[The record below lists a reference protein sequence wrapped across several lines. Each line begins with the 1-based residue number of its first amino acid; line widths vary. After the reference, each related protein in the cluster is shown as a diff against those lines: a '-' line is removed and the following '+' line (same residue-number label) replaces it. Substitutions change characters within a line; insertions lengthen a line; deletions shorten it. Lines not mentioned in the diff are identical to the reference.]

1 MLTWTEQRPSKPG
14 WYWMLYPAEAP
25 GIPIV
30 TQIVIDTS
38 GSPPALCVL
47 VPAAKPKA
55 KGMVYALQNVDA
67 MWAGPLEL
75 PLVSPVAAL

>member
-1 MLTWTEQRPSKPG
+1 
-14 WYWMLYPAEAP
+14 MLYPDEAP

-30 TQIVIDTS
+30 TQIVMDTS
-38 GSPPALCVL
+38 ASPPALCVL

-55 KGMVYALQNVDA
+55 KGTVYALQNIEA

-75 PLVSPVAAL
+75 PLVSLIQES

>member
-55 KGMVYALQNVDA
+55 DAKPAEDIQLKKAIEILQDKA
-67 MWAGPLEL
+67 Q
-75 PLVSPVAAL
+75 AAKVG